1 MPVVAAPADRPSL
14 RRVTNALREATW
26 YTALSA
32 GYAEVRHERLEM
44 KLPARGAS
52 IDHLMVLRGI
62 AALGVFLGHFAGIGS
77 LSIGAIVTKGP
88 WNYLPHD
95 KPFETW
101 RTVVEILTPLVGLN
115 FVILFFAQS
124 GYLMGKVF
132 FDARYDA
139 RSGKD
144 AFYWARYL
152 RLAPALY
159 VNLVLCALFF
169 KYADDAPLPMIGD
182 FLFINNFTGRG
193 INLVTWS
200 LSHEMQYYLVAP
212 FVFLLCHKRP
222 ILLVVLVAATFWLGQ
237 MYPPFGFV
245 FAFLT
250 GFGVNLVPKR
260 EISPAQKQVGLVIG
274 LIVLHLGFNV
284 LYFYHQASEAV
295 LLAAMTSAALV
306 WLCEQ
311 PSREEHQAPVLR
323 QLMIVGYLTYGFYLW
338 HYPILRTFADLFFGW
353 VQALAMPSWLATL
366 TFHALELG
374 VVLPLS
380 LGAAYCS
387 FVLIEARFRPNLY
400 SPIQRHRRARASGRE
415 VGQSIPLS
423 NS

>member
-1 MPVVAAPADRPSL
+1 
-14 RRVTNALREATW
+14 
-26 YTALSA
+26 
-32 GYAEVRHERLEM
+32 M
-44 KLPARGAS
+44 KLPARGTP
-52 IDHLMVLRGI
+52 IDYLMVLRGI

-139 RSGKD
+139 KSGKD

-159 VNLVLCALFF
+159 VNLLICTLFF
-169 KYADDAPLPMIGD
+169 KYADDALLPMFGD
-182 FLFINNFTGRG
+182 FLFINNFTGQR

-212 FVFLLCHKRP
+212 FVFLACRRRP
-222 ILLVVLVAATFWLGQ
+222 ILLLALVAGTFWIGRL
-237 MYPPFGFV
+237 YDPFGFV
-245 FAFLT
+245 FAFLL
-250 GFGVNLVPKR
+250 GFGVNLLPKSKASST
-260 EISPAQKQVGLVIG
+260 EKQIGMAIG
-274 LIVLHLGFNV
+274 LLVLHLGFNV
-284 LYFYHQASEAV
+284 FYFYHQRSAAI

-311 PSREEHQAPVLR
+311 PSPQERKAPFLR
-323 QLMIVGYLTYGFYLW
+323 WIMIVGYLTYGFYLW
-338 HYPILRTFADLFFGW
+338 HYPILRTPADPLLSW
-353 VQALAMPSWLATL
+353 AQDLTSTQWLATL
-366 TFHALELG
+366 IFHALELII
-374 VVLPLS
+374 VLPLS

-387 FVLIEARFRPNLY
+387 FVLIEVRFRPSLY
-400 SPIQRHRRARASGRE
+400 SPIERAR
-415 VGQSIPLS
+415 
-423 NS
+423 

>member
-1 MPVVAAPADRPSL
+1 
-14 RRVTNALREATW
+14 
-26 YTALSA
+26 
-32 GYAEVRHERLEM
+32 M
-44 KLPARGAS
+44 KLPARGAPL
-52 IDHLMVLRGI
+52 DYLMVLRGI
-62 AALGVFLGHFAGIGS
+62 AALGVFLGHFAAIGS
-77 LSIGAIVTKGP
+77 LSIGAVVTKGP

-139 RSGKD
+139 KSGKD

-159 VNLVLCALFF
+159 FNLVICALFF

-182 FLFINNFTGRG
+182 FLFVNNFTGRS

-200 LSHEMQYYLVAP
+200 LSHEMQYYLLAP
-212 FVFLLCHKRP
+212 FVFLVCHKRP
-222 ILLVVLVAATFWLGQ
+222 VLLLALIAVTFWVGRIYDPLG
-237 MYPPFGFV
+237 FI
-245 FAFLT
+245 FAFLV

-260 EISPAQKQVGLVIG
+260 TTTSAQKRIGLVIG
-274 LIVLHLGFNV
+274 LTVLHLGFNV
-284 LYFYHQASEAV
+284 LHFYHEISAAI
-295 LLAAMTSAALV
+295 LLAAITSAALV

-311 PSREEHQAPVLR
+311 PSAMERQAPFLHR
-323 QLMIVGYLTYGFYLW
+323 IMIVGYLTYGFYLW
-338 HYPILRTFADLFFGW
+338 HYPILRTLADLFLGW
-353 VQALAMPSWLATL
+353 AQALATTRWLAML
-366 TFHALELG
+366 IFHALELG

-380 LGAAYCS
+380 LGAAYGS
-387 FVLIEARFRPNLY
+387 FVLIEARFRPSLY
-400 SPIQRHRRARASGRE
+400 SPLSRAASRKTFDSAPKLDGIRSLTD
-415 VGQSIPLS
+415 VPVTPKDQT
-423 NS
+423 